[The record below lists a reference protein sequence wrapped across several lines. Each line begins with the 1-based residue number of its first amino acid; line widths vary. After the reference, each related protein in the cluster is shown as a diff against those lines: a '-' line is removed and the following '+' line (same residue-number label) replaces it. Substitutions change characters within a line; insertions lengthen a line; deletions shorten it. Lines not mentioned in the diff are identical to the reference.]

1 MSKQA
6 IFVVDDEPLI
16 TRLAQINLERAG
28 YSVQMAHNGIEALEG
43 LAGMEVKPNLILMD
57 VMMPYMDGFELL
69 QKLQE
74 DATLRDI
81 PVIIMTARSRDED
94 ILLGEEL
101 GAKRY
106 LTKPINPTEL
116 VKLVA
121 EVIQQSNKDA
131 AKEESKAESK
141 EETKIMATETTAAPE
156 PALDPVS
163 EMD

>member
-28 YSVQMAHNGIEALEG
+28 YSVQMAHHGIEALEG
-43 LAGMEVKPNLILMD
+43 LRSMEVKPNLILMD

-69 QKLQE
+69 QNLQADPE
-74 DATLRDI
+74 LRDI

-94 ILLGEEL
+94 ILIGQEL

-116 VKLVA
+116 IHLVG
-121 EVIQQSNKDA
+121 EVIQQA
-131 AKEESKAESK
+131 ATKASASEVP
-141 EETKIMATETTAAPE
+141 T
-156 PALDPVS
+156 DRVS